1 MLFVNNPGIWHNY
14 NSLTIKEAGQFA
26 LNLNKKMI
34 KISDL
39 ITKAWDFYRK
49 NFKLLLPIIII
60 LFLVSTLESV
70 IRSFVYQP
78 DDYVGIYVIGMII
91 SIPFYL
97 AMLWLTVVMIEFLAR
112 MLKGEKAAL
121 ESIYKIALKKLPMA
135 ILISLLV
142 GLAVVGGTLLLIIP
156 GIIFAIWFNFSIYT
170 YVLEGKTGTE
180 AMKESKILVKGR
192 WWPVFWRLALLNIF
206 WGLVTS
212 AIIFGISSIVRFPF
226 GDLTKL
232 SANAYEG
239 LRLLISLITDAT
251 FSLSTPLIILGSLL
265 LFMDLRESRSL
276 TVKKDNLPAL

>member
-1 MLFVNNPGIWHNY
+1 
-14 NSLTIKEAGQFA
+14 
-26 LNLNKKMI
+26 MI